1 MSESIEQTLRELAA
15 TEVWIRVQAAMALP
29 LSDMLELERTATQ
42 RALQL
47 LDAPPAS
54 FSSAA
59 VGAVGA
65 VAVAGTLAAATAEPS
80 DAEGEEEATQLANL
94 RALVESDDEAPSYVV
109 DSSDDEVPSY
119 VVDAGDDTPSYVVD
133 TSDDT
138 PSYVVDSSDDVP
150 SNEEPS
156 YVVDSS
162 DEVPSYE
169 EPSYVVDT
177 SDEVPSYVVDTS
189 DEEPSYVI
197 DTEDVS
203 DDETTID
210 GPSPMGDDFVLE
222 LEPDAPEV
230 DDDEEPTNLHRVADV
245 LAVEDASDGPS
256 MSNVGQDALVT
267 IDDDSDELFDDT
279 LAGGDDDLVLEE
291 EDEVESFDLMPDLED
306 DEGPAEEEVTLISG
320 LDEIASDLEET
331 SDDPSSSEVLVSTP
345 APRVAPSPRV
355 TAGLYGN
362 PAVPTIREGGE
373 PVPKAAAVQLNSDGG
388 GGRMLGL
395 EEESEPIAVGSAD
408 DYGEEEAEY
417 EGDGLSIHMQ
427 EYEEEEEEE
436 EEEELE
442 LELEEPEPVPQAP
455 AGPTPQEIAT
465 AFSAAQAAAE
475 QGQLQEAADMYS
487 DVIDL
492 DPDHVD
498 AHVGR
503 GRLYLDLGDYS
514 RAMSDFM
521 VAEEI
526 DEQNPEPQV
535 AIGDLYFHRKD
546 YRKAIEYFDAALQ
559 MSPNHAMAHCRRGIS
574 HYYRKNYRDAVV
586 DLEKA
591 NKLDSDIPNISS
603 FISMAKR
610 KAKKR

>member
-59 VGAVGA
+59 VGAAGA
-65 VAVAGTLAAATAEPS
+65 VAVAGTLAAAMAAPS
-80 DAEGEEEATQLANL
+80 DGEGEEEATQLANL

-109 DSSDDEVPSY
+109 DSSDDEAPSYLVDTSDTSPSY
-119 VVDAGDDTPSYVVD
+119 VVEADDDTPSYVVD

-138 PSYVVDSSDDVP
+138 PSYVVDSSD
-150 SNEEPS
+150 
-156 YVVDSS
+156 
-162 DEVPSYE
+162 EVPSYE
-169 EPSYVVDT
+169 EPSYVVDS
-177 SDEVPSYVVDTS
+177 SDEGPSYLVDS
-189 DEEPSYVI
+189 GEEEPSYVI

-210 GPSPMGDDFVLE
+210 GPSPMGDDFVIE
-222 LEPDAPEV
+222 LEADASEV
-230 DDDEEPTNLHRVADV
+230 DDDEEPTNLHRLADV
-245 LAVEDASDGPS
+245 LAAEDDTDGPS

-291 EDEVESFDLMPDLED
+291 EEEVESFDLMPDLEDD

-320 LDEIASDLEET
+320 LDEIASDVEET

-362 PAVPTIREGGE
+362 PAVPTIREGSE

-455 AGPTPQEIAT
+455 AGPTPQEIAA

-591 NKLDSDIPNISS
+591 NNLDSDIPNISS